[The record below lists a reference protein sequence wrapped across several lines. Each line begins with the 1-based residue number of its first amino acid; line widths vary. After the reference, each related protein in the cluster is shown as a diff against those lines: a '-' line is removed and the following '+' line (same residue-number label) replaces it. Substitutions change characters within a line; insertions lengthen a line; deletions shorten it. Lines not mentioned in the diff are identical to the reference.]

1 MATNKLRSVNK
12 VTASVVAGAVVT
24 IVGAFADLDP
34 EVLSSIQ
41 TVVTALLVWFV
52 PNSGDQA

>member
-24 IVGAFADLDP
+24 IVGAFADLDQ